1 MNGDQFEDYGRI
13 GMVLSH
19 AMVTW
24 IWKIYKICKLD
35 IAWQSASLTASLG
48 RGLTPGLIPPL
59 WEGAKDVM
67 LRHGDGHAR
76 ALLIFVA
83 FCSSYDLL
91 QGKLHAIAFAY
102 AACLQFGCAL
112 QLTSWF
118 ERICSIINR
127 PQIQKT
133 AWNYDDW
140 QTARER
146 GTRPH
151 HTHTQVEIWC
161 GSGVGGRWNLSS
173 RPILARVL

>member
-1 MNGDQFEDYGRI
+1 MKDLQD
-13 GMVLSH
+13 LQAWHSL
-19 AMVTW
+19 T
-24 IWKIYKICKLD
+24 ICKPD
-35 IAWQSASLTASLG
+35 SLIGSWIDARTYTSSL
-48 RGLTPGLIPPL
+48 RRC
-59 WEGAKDVM
+59 E
-67 LRHGDGHAR
+67 RCHAESWWWSCTC
-76 ALLIFVA
+76 FVA

-146 GTRPH
+146 GTRRH
-151 HTHTQVEIWC
+151 HTHKWRYDVGR
-161 GSGVGGRWNLSS
+161 GSEEDGISHLDPSWHVYCNLLDFLP
-173 RPILARVL
+173 RRTRVVRVVLHD